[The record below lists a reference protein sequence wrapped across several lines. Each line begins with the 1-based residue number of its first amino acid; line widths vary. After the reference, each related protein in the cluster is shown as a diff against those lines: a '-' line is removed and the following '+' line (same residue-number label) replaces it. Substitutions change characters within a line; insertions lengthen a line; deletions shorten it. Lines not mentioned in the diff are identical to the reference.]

1 MRFDDVLFFPVT
13 AFAAAGQVDAGLTAE
28 HVRSRLDHRPGAV
41 FAACG
46 TGEFHALSSNEVGEV
61 TRAVV
66 EAVAGSVPVVAGTGG
81 PLGHA
86 VECAR
91 LAADAG
97 ADALLVLP
105 PYLVS
110 SSMAGTIAYVEA
122 VIAASPL
129 PVIVYHRANARLDED
144 AVARLVQNPR
154 VVGFKD
160 GVGDVGVAQQLVRAV
175 AASGRDDIALFNGLL
190 TAELTQPAYRAI
202 GIPLYSSAV
211 FAMAPAVAKA
221 YYDAYRDGDET
232 RRLDLLDA
240 FYLPLV
246 RLRDRA
252 PGYAVSLVKAGVRLG
267 GFPVGSV
274 RAPLTD
280 PGDDDLAELQRI
292 LGAGEELVA

>member
-13 AFAAAGQVDAGLTAE
+13 AFAASGQVDAGLTAE
-28 HVRSRLDHRPGAV
+28 HVRSRLDHRPGGV

-66 EAVAGSVPVVAGTGG
+66 DVVAGSVPVVAGTGG

-91 LAADAG
+91 HAADAG

-144 AVARLVQNPR
+144 AVARLAQNPR

-221 YYDAYRDGDET
+221 YYDAYRDGDEA

-252 PGYAVSLVKAGVRLG
+252 TGYAVSLVKAGVRLG
-267 GFPVGSV
+267 GLPVGSV

-280 PGDDDLAELQRI
+280 PGDDDLAELRRI
-292 LGAGEELVA
+292 LAVGEELVA

>member
-13 AFAAAGQVDAGLTAE
+13 AFAASGQVDAGLTAE
-28 HVRSRLDHRPGAV
+28 HVRSRLDHRPGGV

-66 EAVAGSVPVVAGTGG
+66 DVVAGSVPVVAGTGG

-91 LAADAG
+91 HAADAG

-144 AVARLVQNPR
+144 AVARLAQNPR

-221 YYDAYRDGDET
+221 YYDAYRDGDEA

-267 GFPVGSV
+267 GIPVGSV

-280 PGDDDLAELQRI
+280 PGDDDLAELRRI
-292 LGAGEELVA
+292 LAAGEELVA

>member
-13 AFAAAGQVDAGLTAE
+13 AFAASGQVDAGLTAE
-28 HVRSRLDHRPGAV
+28 HVRSRLDHRPGGV

-66 EAVAGSVPVVAGTGG
+66 DVVAGSVPVVAGTGG

-91 LAADAG
+91 HAADAG

-144 AVARLVQNPR
+144 AVARLAQNPR

-221 YYDAYRDGDET
+221 YYDAYCDGDEA

-267 GFPVGSV
+267 GIPVGSV

-280 PGDDDLAELQRI
+280 PGDDDLAELRRI
-292 LGAGEELVA
+292 LAAGEELVA

>member
-13 AFAAAGQVDAGLTAE
+13 AFSASGDIDAGLTVE
-28 HVRSRLDHRPGAV
+28 HVRSRLDHGVGGV

-46 TGEFHALSSNEVGEV
+46 TGEFHALSSTEVGMV

-66 EAVAGSVPVVAGTGG
+66 DVVAGRVPVVAGTGG

-91 LAADAG
+91 QAADAG

-122 VIAASPL
+122 VIRASPL
-129 PVIVYHRANARLDED
+129 PVIVYHRANAHLDED
-144 AVARLVQNPR
+144 AVARLAQNPR

-202 GIPLYSSAV
+202 GIPLYSSAA
-211 FAMAPAVAKA
+211 FAMAPAVAKS
-221 YYDAYRDGDET
+221 YYDAYESGDEA
-232 RRLDLLDA
+232 RRLELLDA

-246 RLRDRA
+246 RLRDRM

-267 GFPVGSV
+267 GLPVGPV

-280 PGDDDLAELQRI
+280 PGEADLAELRRI
-292 LGAGEELVA
+292 LAIGEELVA

>member
-13 AFAAAGQVDAGLTAE
+13 AFAASGQVDAGLTAE
-28 HVRSRLDHRPGAV
+28 HVRSRLDHRPGGV

-66 EAVAGSVPVVAGTGG
+66 DVVAGSVPVVAGTGG

-91 LAADAG
+91 HAADAG

-144 AVARLVQNPR
+144 AVARLAQNPR

-160 GVGDVGVAQQLVRAV
+160 GVGDVGLAQQLVRAV

-221 YYDAYRDGDET
+221 YYDAYRDGDEA

-267 GFPVGSV
+267 GIPVGSV

-280 PGDDDLAELQRI
+280 PGDDDLAELRRI
-292 LGAGEELVA
+292 LAAGEELVA